1 MSEEIFINEIKDD
14 NSNNNNEVEN
24 KNSFYS
30 IPKELR
36 KDTINFQ
43 DYEENDVKTF
53 GNETVVEQKSE
64 ANTNSDSVS
73 NNYSEEDLRK
83 TLKNEAHE
91 KFPIEKEME
100 MKMKNKIYKQ
110 RSKYINDE

>member
-24 KNSFYS
+24 KNSFYN

-43 DYEENDVKTF
+43 DYEEV
-53 GNETVVEQKSE
+53 
-64 ANTNSDSVS
+64 A
-73 NNYSEEDLRK
+73 YAEEM
-83 TLKNEAHE
+83 A
-91 KFPIEKEME
+91 
-100 MKMKNKIYKQ
+100 
-110 RSKYINDE
+110 